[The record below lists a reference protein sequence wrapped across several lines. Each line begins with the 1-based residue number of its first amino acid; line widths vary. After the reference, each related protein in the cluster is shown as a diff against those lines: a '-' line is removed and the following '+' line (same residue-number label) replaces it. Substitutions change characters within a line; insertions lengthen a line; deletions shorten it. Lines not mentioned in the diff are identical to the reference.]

1 MGIGS
6 LTSAFGLSPIMTS
19 LKTGMTTTTIMVT
32 DFTKSEVTSVMME
45 TVTDISILYYTMTPT
60 DIRLLSYSEMEEI
73 KIRMTIGISIT
84 TLSAIMSTIS

>member
-1 MGIGS
+1 
-6 LTSAFGLSPIMTS
+6 MTS

-45 TVTDISILYYTMTPT
+45 TVTDISILYYTMTLT

-73 KIRMTIGISIT
+73 KILMTIGISIT
-84 TLSAIMSTIS
+84 TLSAIMSTTS